1 MEITLN
7 IPDGIPCA
15 FLNGV
20 EFKDGDY
27 RLFSYLL
34 ASDDLIDG
42 NTITLPREQE
52 SRQWQLE

>member
-20 EFKDGDY
+20 EFKDGSY

-52 SRQWQLE
+52 NNDAE